1 MTVIE
6 ANVGEKIPYVVR
18 RSKITFDDELMLNLA
33 KLERDDPISVD
44 ICMTKL
50 GMLTTGLGRDY
61 VAQIAIPARE
71 YTETEMENPDYDA
84 EDPTSREKITQRDP
98 VPFSMTNVTLTLYA
112 L

>member
-18 RSKITFDDELMLNLA
+18 GSKITFDDELMLNLA

-61 VAQIAIPARE
+61 VAQIAPVSTPKPRRRTPTTTRKTRPAARKS
-71 YTETEMENPDYDA
+71 P
-84 EDPTSREKITQRDP
+84 S
-98 VPFSMTNVTLTLYA
+98 VTLCRSA
-112 L
+112 

>member
-6 ANVGEKIPYVVR
+6 ANVGEKIPYIVR
-18 RSKITFDDELMLNLA
+18 GSKITFDDELMLNLA

-71 YTETEMENPDYDA
+71 YTETET

>member
-1 MTVIE
+1 M
-6 ANVGEKIPYVVR
+6 ANHLRHEGPVR
-18 RSKITFDDELMLNLA
+18 CGCVSPE
-33 KLERDDPISVD
+33 
-44 ICMTKL
+44 
-50 GMLTTGLGRDY
+50 GMGFQLPAGLGRDY

-71 YTETEMENPDYDA
+71 YTETEMENPDYNA

>member
-18 RSKITFDDELMLNLA
+18 GSKITFDDELMLNLA

-71 YTETEMENPDYDA
+71 YTETEVENPDYNA
-84 EDPTSREKITQRDP
+84 EDSTSREKITQRDP